1 MQPTEYSLTLTL
13 QYPHDSFFAQGE
25 APMADT
31 ILEATDLIKKFGDF
45 VAVNQVSFT
54 MQAGEIFGLLGPN
67 GAGKSTTISMLTC
80 LYPPTSGSMHIFGH
94 DVVQEASKVKKL
106 IGVVPQDI
114 ALYPTLSAR
123 DNLRFFGEMYGL
135 KGRDLKDRI
144 ETVISYVA
152 MAERARDPIKTYSGG
167 MKRRIN
173 LAAGLINN
181 PKLLF
186 LDEPTVGVDPQSR
199 NHIFESVER
208 LNKEQGLSILY
219 TTHYMEEAERLCHRV
234 AIIDRGQVI
243 AMDTPKNL
251 IGMLGGGLIQVGLV
265 REDQELCRAVT
276 LLKEV
281 RAASFLPPAETEDR
295 GAAKVILKVEARQHA
310 NEALVQLIQFFNQ
323 RNVQILSLETLE
335 PNLETVFLHL
345 TGKSLRQ

>member
-1 MQPTEYSLTLTL
+1 MTN
-13 QYPHDSFFAQGE
+13 
-25 APMADT
+25 T
-31 ILEATDLIKKFGDF
+31 ILEATGLVKKFGDF
-45 VAVNQVSFT
+45 VAVNDVSFG
-54 MQAGEIFGLLGPN
+54 MQEGEIFGLLGPN

-80 LYPPTSGSMHIFGH
+80 LYIPNEGNMRVFGH
-94 DVVQEASKVKKL
+94 DVVKEATQVKKL

-123 DNLRFFGEMYGL
+123 DNLSFFGEMYGL
-135 KGRDLKDRI
+135 KGRDLKERV
-144 ETVISYVA
+144 ETVISYVV
-152 MAERARDPIKTYSGG
+152 MAERAKDAIKTYSGG

-173 LAAGLINN
+173 LAAGLIHN

-208 LNKEQGLSILY
+208 LNKEQGMAILY
-219 TTHYMEEAERLCHRV
+219 TTHYMEEAERLCDRV
-234 AIIDRGQVI
+234 AIIDRGKII

-251 IGMLGGGLIQVGLV
+251 IGMLGGGLIQIGLE
-265 REDQELCRAVT
+265 REDEELQKAVAG
-276 LLKEV
+276 LSEV
-281 RAASFLPPAETEDR
+281 RSASFQPQVETEEEMST
-295 GAAKVILKVEARQHA
+295 KVVLKVEARTHA
-310 NEALVQLIQFFNQ
+310 NAALVQLIQLFNKKD
-323 RNVQILSLETLE
+323 VQMLSLETLE

>member
-1 MQPTEYSLTLTL
+1 MTN
-13 QYPHDSFFAQGE
+13 
-25 APMADT
+25 T
-31 ILEATDLIKKFGDF
+31 ILEATELVKKYGDF
-45 VAVNQVSFT
+45 VAVNDVSFT
-54 MQAGEIFGLLGPN
+54 MQEGEVFGLLGPN
-67 GAGKSTTISMLTC
+67 GAGKSTTISMFTC
-80 LYPPTSGSMHIFGH
+80 LFPPTKGSMRIFGH
-94 DVVQEASKVKKL
+94 DVVKEAAKVKQM

-135 KGRDLKDRI
+135 KGRDLKDRV

-152 MAERARDPIKTYSGG
+152 MAERAKDPIKTYSGG

-173 LAAGLINN
+173 LAAGLIQS
-181 PKLLF
+181 PKILF

-208 LNKEQGLSILY
+208 LNKEQGMTILY
-219 TTHYMEEAERLCHRV
+219 TTHYMGEAERLCDRV
-234 AIIDRGQVI
+234 AIIDRGKII

-251 IGMLGGGLIQVGLV
+251 IGMLGGGLIQIGL
-265 REDQELCRAVT
+265 EWQDEELCNAVYG
-276 LLKEV
+276 LSEV
-281 RAASFLPPAETEDR
+281 RTASFLRPVESED
-295 GAAKVILKVEARQHA
+295 GIPTKVVLKVEACTHA
-310 NEALVQLIQFFNQ
+310 NAALVQLIQLFNQ
-323 RNVQILSLETLE
+323 KDVQMLSLETLE

>member
-1 MQPTEYSLTLTL
+1 MQN
-13 QYPHDSFFAQGE
+13 
-25 APMADT
+25 T
-31 ILEATDLIKKFGDF
+31 ILEAENLVKKYGDF
-45 VAVNQVSFT
+45 VAVDEVSFN
-54 MQAGEIFGLLGPN
+54 MQEGEVFGLLGPN

-80 LYPPTSGSMHIFGH
+80 LFPPTEGAMRIYGH
-94 DVVQEASKVKKL
+94 DVVRDAPKVKQI

-135 KGRDLKDRI
+135 KGRDLKDRV

-152 MAERARDPIKTYSGG
+152 MSERAGDPIKTYSGG

-173 LAAGLINN
+173 LAAGLIQS
-181 PKLLF
+181 PKVLF

-208 LNKEQGLSILY
+208 LNAEQRMTILY
-219 TTHYMEEAERLCHRV
+219 TTHYMEEAERLCDRV
-234 AIIDRGQVI
+234 AIIDRGQII

-251 IGMLGGGLIQVGLV
+251 IGMLGGGLIQIGLE
-265 REDQELCRAVT
+265 RMDDELCMAVT
-276 LLKEV
+276 ALSEV
-281 RAASFLPPAETEDR
+281 RSAMYTPPAASENGAPDR
-295 GAAKVILKVEARQHA
+295 VLLKVEARTHA
-310 NEALVQLIQFFNQ
+310 NAALVQLIQLFNDRDEQ
-323 RNVQILSLETLE
+323 MLSLETLE

>member
-1 MQPTEYSLTLTL
+1 
-13 QYPHDSFFAQGE
+13 
-25 APMADT
+25 MANT
-31 ILEATDLIKKFGDF
+31 ILEASELVKKYGDL
-45 VAVNQVSFT
+45 VAVKDVSFT
-54 MQAGEIFGLLGPN
+54 MQEGEVFGLLGPN

-80 LYPPTSGSMHIFGH
+80 LFPPTKGSMRIGGH
-94 DVVQEASKVKKL
+94 DVVKEADKVKKL

-135 KGRDLKDRI
+135 KGRDLKQRI
-144 ETVISYVA
+144 ETVLAYVA
-152 MAERARDPIKTYSGG
+152 MTERAKDAIKTYSGG

-173 LAAGLINN
+173 MAAGLIHS

-208 LNKEQGLSILY
+208 LNKEQGMTILY
-219 TTHYMEEAERLCHRV
+219 TTHYMEEAERLCDRV

-251 IGMLGGGLIQVGLV
+251 IGMLGGGLIHVGIA
-265 REDQELCRAVT
+265 REDEDLRQAVAGLST
-276 LLKEV
+276 V
-281 RAASFLPPAETEDR
+281 RSAVFLPPAEVAEGQTVR
-295 GAAKVILKVEARQHA
+295 SVLKVEARQHA
-310 NEALVQLIQFFNQ
+310 NAALVQLIELFNQ
-323 RNVQILSLETLE
+323 KNAQILALETLE

>member
-1 MQPTEYSLTLTL
+1 MT
-13 QYPHDSFFAQGE
+13 
-25 APMADT
+25 DT
-31 ILEATDLIKKFGDF
+31 ILEASGLVKKFGEN
-45 VAVNQVSFT
+45 VAVNDVNFT
-54 MQAGEIFGLLGPN
+54 MQEGEVFGLLGPN

-80 LYPPTSGSMHIFGH
+80 LYQPNEGEMRIFGH
-94 DVVQEASKVKKL
+94 DLVKEAAEVKKV

-123 DNLRFFGEMYGL
+123 DNLSFFGEMYGL
-135 KGRDLKDRI
+135 RGRDLKERV

-152 MAERARDPIKTYSGG
+152 MSERAKDPIKTYSGG

-173 LAAGLINN
+173 LAAGLIHG

-208 LNKEQGLSILY
+208 LNQEQGMAILY
-219 TTHYMEEAERLCHRV
+219 TTHYMEEAERLCDRV
-234 AIIDRGQVI
+234 AIIDRGQII

-251 IGMLGGGLIQVGLV
+251 IGMLGGGMIYVGLE
-265 REDQELCRAVT
+265 REDQELQEAVAD
-276 LLKEV
+276 LSEV
-281 RAASFLPPAETEDR
+281 RSAAYAPPLESEGGLST
-295 GAAKVILKVEARQHA
+295 KTVLKVEAQTHA
-310 NEALVQLIQFFNQ
+310 NAALVQLIQLFNQ
-323 RNVQILSLETLE
+323 KDTQMLSLETLE
-335 PNLETVFLHL
+335 PNLESVFLHL

>member
-1 MQPTEYSLTLTL
+1 MSN
-13 QYPHDSFFAQGE
+13 
-25 APMADT
+25 T
-31 ILEATDLIKKFGDF
+31 ILEASGIVKKFGDF
-45 VAVNQVSFT
+45 VAVNDVSFT
-54 MQAGEIFGLLGPN
+54 MEEGEVFGLLGPN

-80 LYPPTSGSMHIFGH
+80 LYPPNEGDMRIFGH
-94 DVVQEASKVKKL
+94 DVVKDASNVKKL

-123 DNLRFFGEMYGL
+123 DNLGFFGEMYGL
-135 KGRDLKDRI
+135 KGRDLKERVA
-144 ETVISYVA
+144 TVIDYVA
-152 MAERARDPIKTYSGG
+152 MGERAKDAIKTYSGG

-173 LAAGLINN
+173 LAAGLVHS

-208 LNKEQGLSILY
+208 LNKEQGMAILY
-219 TTHYMEEAERLCHRV
+219 TTHYMEEAERLCDRV
-234 AIIDRGQVI
+234 GIIDRGKIV

-251 IGMLGGGLIQVGLV
+251 IGMLGGGLIQVGLE
-265 REDQELCRAVT
+265 REDEELRKAVAD
-276 LLKEV
+276 LSEV
-281 RAASFLPPAETEDR
+281 RSADFAPQVETEDEMST
-295 GAAKVILKVEARQHA
+295 KVVLKVEARTHA
-310 NEALVQLIQFFNQ
+310 NAALVQLIQLFNKKD
-323 RNVQILSLETLE
+323 VQMLSLETLE

>member
-1 MQPTEYSLTLTL
+1 
-13 QYPHDSFFAQGE
+13 
-25 APMADT
+25 MAEK
-31 ILEATDLIKKFGDF
+31 ILEANGLVKKFGDF
-45 VAVNQVSFT
+45 VAVNDVSFE
-54 MQAGEIFGLLGPN
+54 MEEGEVFGLLGPN

-80 LYPPTSGSMHIFGH
+80 LYPPNKGEIHIFGH
-94 DVVQEASKVKKL
+94 DVVRDATRVKQL

-123 DNLRFFGEMYGL
+123 DNLAFFGEMYGL
-135 KGRDLKDRI
+135 KGRDLKERVG
-144 ETVISYVA
+144 TVIDYVA
-152 MAERARDPIKTYSGG
+152 MGERAKDAIKTYSGG

-173 LAAGLINN
+173 LAAGLIHN

-208 LNKEQGLSILY
+208 LNKEQGMAILY
-219 TTHYMEEAERLCHRV
+219 TTHYMEEAERLCDRV
-234 AIIDRGQVI
+234 GIIDRGVII

-251 IGMLGGGLIQVGLV
+251 IGMLGGGLIQIGLD
-265 REDQELCRAVT
+265 REDEELRKAVAD
-276 LLKEV
+276 LSEV
-281 RAASFLPPAETEDR
+281 RSAAFIPQVETEDEMSTK
-295 GAAKVILKVEARQHA
+295 AVLKVEARTHA
-310 NEALVQLIQFFNQ
+310 NAALVQLIQLFNKRDAQ
-323 RNVQILSLETLE
+323 MLSLETLE

>member
-1 MQPTEYSLTLTL
+1 MSN
-13 QYPHDSFFAQGE
+13 
-25 APMADT
+25 T
-31 ILEATDLIKKFGDF
+31 ILEANGLVKKFGDF
-45 VAVNQVSFT
+45 VAVNDVSFT
-54 MQAGEIFGLLGPN
+54 MEEGEVFGLLGPN

-80 LYPPTSGSMHIFGH
+80 LYPPNEGDMRIFGH
-94 DVVQEASKVKKL
+94 DVVKDAAEVKKL

-123 DNLRFFGEMYGL
+123 DNLGFFGEMYGL
-135 KGRDLKDRI
+135 KGRDLKERV
-144 ETVISYVA
+144 ETVIDYVA
-152 MAERARDPIKTYSGG
+152 MRERAKDAIKTYSGG

-173 LAAGLINN
+173 LAAGLVHS

-208 LNKEQGLSILY
+208 LNRERGMAILY
-219 TTHYMEEAERLCHRV
+219 TTHYMEEAERLCDRV
-234 AIIDRGQVI
+234 GIIDRGVII

-251 IGMLGGGLIQVGLV
+251 IGMLGGGLIQIGLE
-265 REDQELCRAVT
+265 REDEELQKAVAS
-276 LLKEV
+276 LSEV
-281 RAASFLPPAETEDR
+281 RSADFIPQVETEDESST
-295 GAAKVILKVEARQHA
+295 KVILKVEARTHA
-310 NEALVQLIQFFNQ
+310 NAALVQLIQLFNQ
-323 RNVQILSLETLE
+323 KDVQMLSLETLE

>member
-1 MQPTEYSLTLTL
+1 MSN
-13 QYPHDSFFAQGE
+13 
-25 APMADT
+25 T
-31 ILEATDLIKKFGDF
+31 ILEANGLVKKFGDF
-45 VAVNQVSFT
+45 VAVNDVSFT
-54 MQAGEIFGLLGPN
+54 MEEGEVFGLLGPN

-80 LYPPTSGSMHIFGH
+80 LYPPNEGDMRIFGH
-94 DVVQEASKVKKL
+94 DVVKDAAEVKKL

-123 DNLRFFGEMYGL
+123 DNLGFFGEMYGL
-135 KGRDLKDRI
+135 KGRDLKERV
-144 ETVISYVA
+144 ETVIDYVA
-152 MAERARDPIKTYSGG
+152 MRERAKDAIKTYSGG

-173 LAAGLINN
+173 LAAGLVHS

-208 LNKEQGLSILY
+208 LNREQSMAILY
-219 TTHYMEEAERLCHRV
+219 TTHYMEEAERLCDRV
-234 AIIDRGQVI
+234 GIIDRGKII

-251 IGMLGGGLIQVGLV
+251 IGMLGGGLIQIGLD
-265 REDQELCRAVT
+265 REDEELRKAVAG
-276 LLKEV
+276 LSEV
-281 RAASFLPPAETEDR
+281 RSASFAPQVETDDEMST
-295 GAAKVILKVEARQHA
+295 KVILKVEARTHA
-310 NEALVQLIQFFNQ
+310 NAALVQLIQLFNQ
-323 RNVQILSLETLE
+323 KDVQMLSLETLE

>member
-1 MQPTEYSLTLTL
+1 MSK
-13 QYPHDSFFAQGE
+13 
-25 APMADT
+25 T
-31 ILEATDLIKKFGDF
+31 ILEASGLVKKFGDF
-45 VAVNQVSFT
+45 VAVRDVSFK
-54 MQAGEIFGLLGPN
+54 MQEGEVFGLLGPN

-80 LYPPTSGSMHIFGH
+80 LYPPTSGEMCIFGH
-94 DVVQEASKVKKL
+94 DVVKEADAVKKL

-135 KGRDLKDRI
+135 KERDLNERV
-144 ETVISYVA
+144 ETVIEYVS
-152 MAERARDPIKTYSGG
+152 MAERAKDAIKTYSGG

-173 LAAGLINN
+173 LAAGLVHN

-208 LNKEQGLSILY
+208 LNKEQGMSILY
-219 TTHYMEEAERLCHRV
+219 TTHYMEEAERLCHRI
-234 AIIDRGQVI
+234 AIIDRGQII

-251 IGMLGGGLIQVGLV
+251 IGMLGGGIIQVGMV
-265 REDQELCRAVT
+265 REDEGILKAVSG
-276 LLKEV
+276 LSEV
-281 RAASFLPPAETEDR
+281 RTASYIPQVETEA
-295 GAAKVILKVEARQHA
+295 GVPSKVVLKVEARQHSNA
-310 NEALVQLIQFFNQ
+310 ALVQLIQLFNEK
-323 RNVQILSLETLE
+323 NVQMISLETLE

>member
-1 MQPTEYSLTLTL
+1 
-13 QYPHDSFFAQGE
+13 
-25 APMADT
+25 MANT
-31 ILEATDLIKKFGDF
+31 ILEATGLVKKYGDL
-45 VAVNQVSFT
+45 VAVKDVSFT
-54 MQAGEIFGLLGPN
+54 MQEGEVFGLLGPN

-80 LYPPTSGSMHIFGH
+80 LFPPTGGSMRVFGH
-94 DVVQEASKVKKL
+94 DVVREAAEVKKL

-135 KGRDLKDRI
+135 KGRDLKDRV

-173 LAAGLINN
+173 LAAGLIQS
-181 PKLLF
+181 PKMLF

-208 LNKEQGLSILY
+208 LNKEQGMAILY

-234 AIIDRGQVI
+234 AIIDRGQII
-243 AMDTPKNL
+243 AMDTPQNL
-251 IGMLGGGLIQVGLV
+251 VGMLGGGLVQIGLE
-265 REDQELCRAVT
+265 REDPELCSQVSG
-276 LLKEV
+276 LSEV
-281 RAASFLPPAETEDR
+281 RSASFLPQAESEEGLRTK
-295 GAAKVILKVEARQHA
+295 AVLKVEARTHA
-310 NEALVQLIQFFNQ
+310 NAALVQLIQLFNQ
-323 RNVQILSLETLE
+323 KDVQMLSLETLE

>member
-1 MQPTEYSLTLTL
+1 MSN
-13 QYPHDSFFAQGE
+13 
-25 APMADT
+25 T
-31 ILEATDLIKKFGDF
+31 ILEASGLVKKFGDF
-45 VAVNQVSFT
+45 VAVNDVSFT
-54 MQAGEIFGLLGPN
+54 MEEGEVFGLLGPN

-80 LYPPTSGSMHIFGH
+80 LYPPNEGDMRIFGH
-94 DVVQEASKVKKL
+94 DVVKDASNVKKL

-123 DNLRFFGEMYGL
+123 DNLGFFGEMYGL
-135 KGRDLKDRI
+135 KGRDLKERVA
-144 ETVISYVA
+144 TVIDYVA
-152 MAERARDPIKTYSGG
+152 MGERAKDAIKTYSGG

-173 LAAGLINN
+173 LAAGLVHS

-208 LNKEQGLSILY
+208 LNKEQGMAILY
-219 TTHYMEEAERLCHRV
+219 TTHYMEEAERLCDRV
-234 AIIDRGQVI
+234 GIIDRGKIV

-251 IGMLGGGLIQVGLV
+251 IGMLGGGLIQVGLE
-265 REDQELCRAVT
+265 REDEELRKAVSD
-276 LLKEV
+276 LSEV
-281 RAASFLPPAETEDR
+281 RSAGFAPQVETEDEKST
-295 GAAKVILKVEARQHA
+295 KVVLKVEARTHA
-310 NEALVQLIQFFNQ
+310 NAALVQLIQLFNKKD
-323 RNVQILSLETLE
+323 VQMLSLETLE

>member
-1 MQPTEYSLTLTL
+1 
-13 QYPHDSFFAQGE
+13 
-25 APMADT
+25 MANT
-31 ILEATDLIKKFGDF
+31 ILEASGLVKKYGDL
-45 VAVNQVSFT
+45 VAVKDVSFS
-54 MQAGEIFGLLGPN
+54 MQEGEVFGLLGPN

-80 LYPPTSGSMHIFGH
+80 LFPPTKGSMRIGGY
-94 DVVQEASKVKKL
+94 DVVKEADKVKKL

-135 KGRDLKDRI
+135 KGRDLKQSI
-144 ETVISYVA
+144 ETVLAYVA
-152 MAERARDPIKTYSGG
+152 MTERARDAIKTYSGG

-173 LAAGLINN
+173 MAAGLIHS
-181 PKLLF
+181 PKILF

-208 LNKEQGLSILY
+208 LNKEQGMTILY
-219 TTHYMEEAERLCHRV
+219 TTHYMEEAERLCDRV
-234 AIIDRGQVI
+234 AIIDKGQVI

-251 IGMLGGGLIQVGLV
+251 IGMLGGGLIHIGMA
-265 REDQELCRAVT
+265 REDEELRQAVT
-276 LLKEV
+276 GLSAV
-281 RAASFLPPAETEDR
+281 RSAVFLPPAE
-295 GAAKVILKVEARQHA
+295 VIEGQTARSVLKVEARQHA
-310 NEALVQLIQFFNQ
+310 NAALVQLIELFSQKNA
-323 RNVQILSLETLE
+323 QILALETLE

>member
-1 MQPTEYSLTLTL
+1 MSN
-13 QYPHDSFFAQGE
+13 
-25 APMADT
+25 T
-31 ILEATDLIKKFGDF
+31 ILEATGLVKKFGDF
-45 VAVNQVSFT
+45 VAVKDVSFT
-54 MQAGEIFGLLGPN
+54 MQEGEVFGLLGPN

-80 LYPPTSGSMHIFGH
+80 LYPPTGGEMRIYGH
-94 DVVQEASKVKKL
+94 DVVKEADKVKKL

-135 KGRDLKDRI
+135 KGRDLKERVETAI
-144 ETVISYVA
+144 EYVA
-152 MAERARDPIKTYSGG
+152 MTERAKDAIKTYSGG

-173 LAAGLINN
+173 MAAGLVHS

-208 LNKEQGLSILY
+208 LNKEQGMTVLY
-219 TTHYMEEAERLCHRV
+219 TTHYMEEAERLCDRI

-251 IGMLGGGLIQVGLV
+251 IGMLGGGIIHVGMA
-265 REDQELCRAVT
+265 REDEELRNAVAG
-276 LLKEV
+276 LSAV
-281 RAASFLPPAETEDR
+281 RSAVFLPLAEVEE
-295 GAAKVILKVEARQHA
+295 GKVAKSVLKVEARQHS
-310 NEALVQLIQFFNQ
+310 NEALVQLIELFNQ
-323 RNVQILSLETLE
+323 KNAQILSLETLE

>member
-1 MQPTEYSLTLTL
+1 
-13 QYPHDSFFAQGE
+13 
-25 APMADT
+25 MANT
-31 ILEATDLIKKFGDF
+31 ILEASELVKKYGDL
-45 VAVNQVSFT
+45 VAVKDVSFT
-54 MQAGEIFGLLGPN
+54 MQEGEVFGLLGPN

-80 LYPPTSGSMHIFGH
+80 LFPPTKGSMRIGGH
-94 DVVQEASKVKKL
+94 DVVKEADKVKKL

-135 KGRDLKDRI
+135 KGKDLSTRV
-144 ETVISYVA
+144 ETVLAYVA
-152 MAERARDPIKTYSGG
+152 MTERAKDAIKTYSGG

-173 LAAGLINN
+173 MAAGLIHS
-181 PKLLF
+181 PKILF

-208 LNKEQGLSILY
+208 LNKEQGMTVLY
-219 TTHYMEEAERLCHRV
+219 TTHYMEEAERLCHRI

-251 IGMLGGGLIQVGLV
+251 IGMLGGGIIQVGML
-265 REDQELCRAVT
+265 REDQG
-276 LLKEV
+276 LLKAVSGLGEV
-281 RAASFLPPAETEDR
+281 RAASYLPPAEAAE
-295 GAAKVILKVEARQHA
+295 GASTKAILKVEARQHS
-310 NEALVQLIQFFNQ
+310 NDALVQLIQLFNEK
-323 RNVQILSLETLE
+323 NVQMLSLETLE